1 MENGVFD
8 LYPIKHMEI
17 AVTGKDKKNR
27 FILIPW
33 SITNTG
39 KQQEWKKHK
48 AILQF
53 LFLNCTNCHVQA
65 GIRTNSKM

>member
-1 MENGVFD
+1 MRILIKKIITNLSMENGVFD

-39 KQQEWKKHK
+39 KQQE
-48 AILQF
+48 
-53 LFLNCTNCHVQA
+53 
-65 GIRTNSKM
+65 